1 MTAAGEVDELLRVL
15 RDRDVRLTAD
25 GTRLSYDAP
34 ADALDADLL
43 AALRRLKPHLL
54 DRLRAPADPDGQ
66 MLATAADGQ
75 VLATAPA
82 SHCQARQYQITEESG
97 TPVLTVALRFTLR
110 GRLDRA
116 ALHRALSD
124 LAVRHPALRTRYAE
138 RDGEVLQ
145 QVLTPRPVPVPVRP
159 VATEHLDRAVEEWAS
174 VPFALRREPA
184 FRAVLFQPV
193 DAPDG
198 GEAEILDDGEGAALD
213 GGEPDRH
220 ELVLALHHGII
231 DGLAAQVLVRD
242 LGELYRAAVTGHPA
256 DLPPLPADYLDFSRE
271 EQAYLDHGD
280 TRRMLRE
287 WAEGLPAG
295 TVPLLLPTDRPRR
308 PGVTDTGGVAQVVLP
323 AGLVAEVAGYGV
335 RRNATPYVVL
345 AAAFAWFLHDLTGAP
360 VVTLTI
366 PVANRADSRFDD
378 VLGVFA
384 QAAWLIIPVAGAG
397 SFDDLVR
404 RTAEATWQVLARQAV
419 PGLVQNAALG
429 GAFAGNPP
437 RIHFSM
443 LDLPDPVLR
452 LPGVEPAPGRDV
464 LLAGARANQ
473 TWQLRPRPDG
483 TMSLLVEY
491 AATLFDAGTV
501 AGWLDR
507 YQRLLPR
514 LLATPERPLPRTGG
528 PVPTPAGQATPAPAG

>member
-1 MTAAGEVDELLRVL
+1 MTVRDVDDLLGVL
-15 RDRDVRLTAD
+15 HRRDVRLTVE
-25 GTRLSYDAP
+25 GTGLAYDAP
-34 ADALDADLL
+34 AGALDDDLL
-43 AALRRLKPHLL
+43 AAMRRLKPQLL
-54 DRLRAPADPDGQ
+54 DRLGAEAEPD
-66 MLATAADGQ
+66 DR

-82 SHCQARQYQITEESG
+82 SHCQARQYQITVASG
-97 TPVLTVALRFTLR
+97 TPVLTVALRFTLH
-110 GRLDRA
+110 GPLDRA

-138 RDGEVLQ
+138 RAGQVFQ
-145 QVLTPRPVPVPVRP
+145 QVLAPRPVPVPVRP
-159 VATEHLDRAVEEWAS
+159 VAPELLDRTVEEWAS
-174 VPFALRREPA
+174 VPFALCREPA
-184 FRAVLFQPV
+184 FRAVLFRPA
-193 DAPDG
+193 DDPDLPGTPDG
-198 GEAEILDDGEGAALD
+198 PNDQ
-213 GGEPDRH
+213 GGREPHRY

-242 LGELYRAAVTGHPA
+242 LGELYRAAVTGGPA

-271 EQAYLDHGD
+271 EQAYLAHED

-287 WAEGLPAG
+287 WADGLPAG

-308 PGVTDTGGVAQVVLP
+308 TGVTDPGGLVQTTLP
-323 AGLVAEVAGYGV
+323 AGLMAQVAAYGV
-335 RRNATPYVVL
+335 RRDATPYVVL
-345 AAAFAWFLHDLTGAP
+345 AAAFSWFLHELTGAP

-366 PVANRADSRFDD
+366 PVANRGDARFDD
-378 VLGVFA
+378 VIGVFA
-384 QAAWLIIPVAGAG
+384 QAAWLIVPVAGAV

-429 GAFAGNPP
+429 GAFADNPP
-437 RIHFSM
+437 RVHFSM

-452 LPGVEPAPGRDV
+452 LPGIEPAPGRDV

-473 TWQLRPRPDG
+473 TWQLRPGPDG
-483 TMSLLVEY
+483 SMSLLVEY
-491 AATLFDAGTV
+491 AATLFDVGTV

-514 LLATPERPLPRTGG
+514 LLAAPDGPLPRST
-528 PVPTPAGQATPAPAG
+528 